1 MININ
6 RFMSSLG
13 ILKKQDFNN
22 NKIIIIRKVIRQVH
36 SNPPQWQVVKMSMNQ
51 VHHNQ
56 TQTQNY

>member
-36 SNPPQWQVVKMSMNQ
+36 SNPPQWQVAKMSM
-51 VHHNQ
+51 
-56 TQTQNY
+56 T